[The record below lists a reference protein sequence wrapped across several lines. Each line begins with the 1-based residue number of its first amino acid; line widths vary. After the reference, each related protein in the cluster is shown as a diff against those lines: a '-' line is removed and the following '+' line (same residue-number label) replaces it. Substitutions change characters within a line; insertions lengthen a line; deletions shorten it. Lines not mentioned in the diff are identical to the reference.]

1 MVAVHVPMP
10 VNLTETQHRYI
21 EVTNKV
27 DRIDSMSAV
36 SPAIGKI
43 FVKFENLVAAKQA
56 RFRLSGRQYNNR
68 TVVASFYPE
77 HYFDIGEFGI
87 I

>member
-1 MVAVHVPMP
+1 
-10 VNLTETQHRYI
+10 
-21 EVTNKV
+21 
-27 DRIDSMSAV
+27 MSAV
-36 SPAIGKI
+36 SPAVGKI